1 MIPIGFA
8 VGDVVEQVDRARER
22 AEDAEGGPRI
32 DNRRELQQTSAEHD
46 PREHE
51 QVLGPLF
58 GPERG
63 EQQSGS
69 RLGPDGPFR
78 CDVELRRYTLAEAE
92 KLRTASASLSY
103 VSKTVS
109 SFVIDRRSVIRFVRL
124 SSLRLPPCLLIV
136 V

>member
-1 MIPIGFA
+1 VPLIGFA
-8 VGDVVEQVDRARER
+8 IRDIVEQVDRTRKR
-22 AEDAEGGPRI
+22 AEDAERG
-32 DNRRELQQTSAEHD
+32 RRACDRRQLQQTSAEHD
-46 PREHE
+46 AREHE

-92 KLRTASASLSY
+92 KLRTASAS
-103 VSKTVS
+103 VS
-109 SFVIDRRSVIRFVRL
+109 
-124 SSLRLPPCLLIV
+124 
-136 V
+136 